1 MMMARARCLELGDM
15 SSAAPRRCCGTSSTG
30 RAHTKEGHQRAPL
43 NREAGE
49 GGDALYRWKSS
60 MTDGRVDNRHRG
72 VLIADRVWARWE
84 EGGGSVLAC
93 TWRSRAGCAHAASQS
108 GAARGGVGWT
118 RRCAYC
124 LDVGVRAEL
133 DGVPWPR
140 QPRDSS
146 SAQQGHPPS
155 REAHAA
161 RRRLHMA
168 SGAAADD
175 ASARAHMAGHAT
187 RSCLDRA
194 CRYAAQPG
202 HRGTVAA
209 VACAHRLTCGS
220 GMPAAQQAPTGASGS
235 ATRKGGWKRVV
246 GGLRRGVWP
255 ESMPAGRQARAEEVH
270 GERFGKS
277 REGLTTGPHAEVI
290 QREKNGRL
298 THGTVKAPGSTWQW
312 HTQRERAG
320 GAGS

>member
-1 MMMARARCLELGDM
+1 MGYLTEGSAWRQNDDDAGELRRARCLELGDM
-15 SSAAPRRCCGTSSTG
+15 SSAAPRRCCGTSSWG
-30 RAHTKEGHQRAPL
+30 RAHTKEGRRRAPL
-43 NREAGE
+43 NRKAGE

-72 VLIADRVWARWE
+72 VLIADRVRARWE
-84 EGGGSVLAC
+84 EGGGSAVAC
-93 TWRSRAGCAHAASQS
+93 TWRSRAGRACATGQS
-108 GAARGGVGWT
+108 GVARGGVGWT
-118 RRCAYC
+118 WRCAYC
-124 LDVGVRAEL
+124 LDAGVRAEL
-133 DGVPWPR
+133 DRVPWPR
-140 QPRDSS
+140 QPCDSG

-168 SGAAADD
+168 SGAAADG
-175 ASARAHMAGHAT
+175 ASARAHTAGHAT
-187 RSCLDRA
+187 RSCLDGA
-194 CRYAAQPG
+194 CRYAARPG

-209 VACAHRLTCGS
+209 AACAHRLTGGS

-270 GERFGKS
+270 GRDLGKAV
-277 REGLTTGPHAEVI
+277 RG
-290 QREKNGRL
+290 
-298 THGTVKAPGSTWQW
+298 
-312 HTQRERAG
+312 
-320 GAGS
+320 